1 MPKTEV
7 DRPTANRLSINVSTL
22 LKKKSRGGKEYLVGP
37 VILARVGVMNGLL
50 YPAEEL
56 RKYPSAWNDRVVP
69 VFHPEDGK
77 GTPVSANSQDII
89 DAHTVGRLYNT
100 AFSEDLMALRSEIW
114 LEPDRVKTVSP
125 RLCEILAGN
134 GQVDVSTGLFIDTEV
149 KEGVYKGKKYTGI
162 ARNYRPDH
170 LALLPDKAGACS
182 WADGAGFPR
191 VNEQDDELTDNE
203 LSFDDRRRLIN
214 SALSAMYPAQKTGN
228 GNSLSGRPYVEE
240 LFDDHVVYSVGDG
253 VSAVKFFDLS
263 YTISKDEKNVKFEG
277 NPTQVVR
284 KTVFEPVTANDEGET
299 STSVNS
305 GAPAGGADQSKSKQG
320 GQGMVDKTRKERID
334 ALVANGRVDGNGV
347 AHLEAMTDEQFDWIE
362 ESLTANEEET
372 QEAAGEE
379 KKTAPAQ
386 SKIEKKVEDKP
397 TANAEQKPSEEDW
410 HRFGKKLY
418 EDEKAKHIATITA
431 NKRNAFTADELKG
444 MTFDQLGKLAS
455 IAKQADYSGRDSD
468 NGRYLAANMQ
478 DTEALMPPTFAVP
491 PSTEGK

>member
-1 MPKTEV
+1 
-7 DRPTANRLSINVSTL
+7 
-22 LKKKSRGGKEYLVGP
+22 
-37 VILARVGVMNGLL
+37 
-50 YPAEEL
+50 
-56 RKYPSAWNDRVVP
+56 
-69 VFHPEDGK
+69 
-77 GTPVSANSQDII
+77 
-89 DAHTVGRLYNT
+89 
-100 AFSEDLMALRSEIW
+100 
-114 LEPDRVKTVSP
+114 
-125 RLCEILAGN
+125 
-134 GQVDVSTGLFIDTEV
+134 
-149 KEGVYKGKKYTGI
+149 
-162 ARNYRPDH
+162 
-170 LALLPDKAGACS
+170 
-182 WADGAGFPR
+182 
-191 VNEQDDELTDNE
+191 
-203 LSFDDRRRLIN
+203 
-214 SALSAMYPAQKTGN
+214 
-228 GNSLSGRPYVEE
+228 
-240 LFDDHVVYSVGDG
+240 
-253 VSAVKFFDLS
+253 
-263 YTISKDEKNVKFEG
+263 
-277 NPTQVVR
+277 
-284 KTVFEPVTANDEGET
+284 
-299 STSVNS
+299 
-305 GAPAGGADQSKSKQG
+305 
-320 GQGMVDKTRKERID
+320 MVDKTRKERID